1 MKNVFIGL
9 LLFSMVLSLTAGAVT
24 YPPDRPL
31 YIGHRG
37 AKALSDENTLESLK
51 LAADMGVDMVE
62 FDIQRTADGV
72 FVLMHDET
80 VDRTTDGTGRVD
92 EMTVEEFL
100 ELKTESGY
108 TPPTLEMTLDW
119 LETTN
124 ISFILDFKIDKP
136 EQARE
141 LIELVEDHGLLD
153 RAVFESPVPEVA
165 GIVEELRPEVVTA
178 IYPTNMFFMRYYLD
192 KYDVDIASYQYLFAN
207 LLEVWLAQEDGKRVM
222 VWTVNS
228 RFMVRWFEK
237 IEVDGIM
244 TDNPAYFKQED

>member
-1 MKNVFIGL
+1 MKKLVVIM
-9 LLFSMVLSLTAGAVT
+9 MVLLISGTAGAVT
-24 YPPDRPL
+24 YPSDRPI

-37 AKALSDENTLESLK
+37 AMALSDENTLESLK
-51 LAADMGVDMVE
+51 LAVDMGVDMVE

-72 FVLMHDET
+72 FVLIHDET
-80 VDRTTDGTGRVD
+80 VDRTTDGTGRVN

-100 ELKTESGY
+100 TLETESGY
-108 TPPTLEMTLDW
+108 TPPTLETTLEW
-119 LETTN
+119 LETTD
-124 ISFILDFKIDKP
+124 ISFILDFKIDKA

-141 LIELVEDHGLLD
+141 LIEQVEDHGLLD

-165 GIVEELRPEVVTA
+165 GMVEELRPDVVTA
-178 IYPTNMFFMRYYLD
+178 IYPTNMVLMRYYLD

-207 LLEVWLAQEDGKRVM
+207 PLEVMLAKNKGKRVM

-244 TDNPAYFKQED
+244 TDNPDYFRDKK

>member
-1 MKNVFIGL
+1 MKRLAVIMMAIIV
-9 LLFSMVLSLTAGAVT
+9 SSSAGAIT
-24 YPPDRPL
+24 YPPERPL

-37 AKALSDENTLESLK
+37 AKGIADENTLESLK

-100 ELKTESGY
+100 QLKTKSGY

-119 LETTN
+119 LDTN
-124 ISFILDFKIDKP
+124 ELSFILDFKID
-136 EQARE
+136 QADEASE
-141 LIELVEDHGLLD
+141 LIEQVEDHGLLD

-165 GIVEELRPEVVTA
+165 GMIEELRPDVVTA
-178 IYPTNMFFMRYYLD
+178 IYPTNMFLMRYYLK

-207 LLEVWLAQEDGKRVM
+207 PLEIELAKNKGKRVM

-228 RFMVRWFEK
+228 AFMVRWFERL
-237 IEVDGIM
+237 EVDGIM
-244 TDNPAYFKQED
+244 TDDPAYFKDEK